1 MDQVLENM
9 LQILELFTK
18 VCEDNSWINYIIPEN
33 ANLYAQLMAVS
44 NSGFDD
50 SLLLKDVRK
59 LDQLMS
65 ETRSIGKVMWRDA

>member
-18 VCEDNSWINYIIPEN
+18 LCEDNSWINYIVPEN
-33 ANLYAQLMAVS
+33 ANLYAQLMAVP

-65 ETRSIGKVMWRDA
+65 ETRIVLTR

>member
-9 LQILELFTK
+9 LQILEFTK

-65 ETRSIGKVMWRDA
+65 ETRVVLAR

>member
-18 VCEDNSWINYIIPEN
+18 LCEDNSWINYIVPEN
-33 ANLYAQLMAVS
+33 ANLYAQLMAVP

-65 ETRSIGKVMWRDA
+65 ETRVVLTR

>member
-65 ETRSIGKVMWRDA
+65 ETRVVLAR

>member
-1 MDQVLENM
+1 MSMDQVLENM

-18 VCEDNSWINYIIPEN
+18 VCEHNSWINYIIPEN

-65 ETRSIGKVMWRDA
+65 ETRVVLAR

>member
-1 MDQVLENM
+1 MSMDQVLENM

-65 ETRSIGKVMWRDA
+65 ETRVVLAR

>member
-18 VCEDNSWINYIIPEN
+18 LCEDNSWINYIVPEN

-65 ETRSIGKVMWRDA
+65 ETRVVLTR

>member
-44 NSGFDD
+44 ISGFDD

-65 ETRSIGKVMWRDA
+65 ETRVVLAR

>member
-18 VCEDNSWINYIIPEN
+18 LCEDNSWINYIVPEN
-33 ANLYAQLMAVS
+33 ANLYAQLMAVP

-65 ETRSIGKVMWRDA
+65 ETRVVLAR

>member
-18 VCEDNSWINYIIPEN
+18 LCEDNSWINYIVPEN

-65 ETRSIGKVMWRDA
+65 ETRVVLAR